1 VRHDGT
7 ELASLFP
14 DAREN
19 EETSMAE
26 QAQNALQWCGIRPG
40 AGELRNEG
48 AQNEES
54 REALREAMSEADAA
68 LMRHYHEVEHLQMRD
83 LFAEDAER
91 FDRFS
96 IETGDLLLDYSK
108 NRITTET
115 IRLLTR
121 LAEAAGLSEMRLAMF
136 RGDRINNTEQR
147 AVLHTALRNRSGS
160 PVLVD
165 GKDVMPG
172 VNREI
177 ARMGG
182 FAGRVRSG
190 EWRGFTGKRITDVV
204 NIGIGGS
211 DLGPKMVCE
220 ALQPFM
226 QPDLGLHFLSNVDGI
241 ATEEILGGL
250 DPETTLFIVASKTFT
265 TQETMTNASTARE
278 WFLSRCGD
286 ESLIAKH
293 FVAVSTNSE
302 AVGAFGIDTDN
313 MFVFWDW
320 VGGRFSLW
328 SAIGLPIMI
337 AIGEQRFSE
346 LLDGAHAMDCH
357 FMAAPFEQ
365 NMPVVLA
372 LLGIWYQNYFGA
384 ESHAVLPY
392 DHYLRSLPA
401 YLQQLDMESNGK
413 SIDRDG
419 QPVGT
424 TTSPVLWGATG
435 INGQHAF
442 YQLLHQGS
450 RLVPADFI
458 ATAETH
464 SGLRHHHDIM
474 MSNFF
479 SQTEAL
485 MRGRTLAE
493 TCETI
498 EEQGQDLEEAGHRVN
513 HMVFEGNRP
522 TNTLLLRKMTP
533 RNLGMLIALYEHK
546 IFVQGVIWNLNS
558 FDQWGVELGKQLARS
573 ILREFDEKVSPV
585 THDASTN
592 NLISHYRRMTGRD
605 GPLPEERH

>member
-1 VRHDGT
+1 MCNDGT
-7 ELASLFP
+7 EFAFLFMN
-14 DAREN
+14 AGVN
-19 EETSMAE
+19 EEIKMTE
-26 QAQNALQWCGIRPG
+26 QAQNALQWCGISPG
-40 AGELRNEG
+40 AGELRDER
-48 AQNEES
+48 ADTAES
-54 REALREAMSEADAA
+54 RAAMSDAMTA
-68 LMRHYHEVEHLQMRD
+68 LMQHYRDIEPLQMRD
-83 LFAEDAER
+83 LFARDPQR

-96 IETGDLLLDYSK
+96 VEAGDLLLDFSK
-108 NRITTET
+108 NRITNET
-115 IRLLTR
+115 VSLLVQ
-121 LAEAAGLSEMRLAMF
+121 LAEAAGVPEMRLAMF
-136 RGDRINNTEQR
+136 RGDKINNTEQR

-165 GKDVMPG
+165 GQDVMSG

-177 ARMGG
+177 ARMGA
-182 FAGRVRSG
+182 FAESVRSG
-190 EWRGFTGKRITDVV
+190 EWRGFSGKRITDVV

-220 ALQPFM
+220 ALEPFIQPG
-226 QPDLGLHFLSNVDGI
+226 LALHFISNVDGI
-241 ATEEILGGL
+241 ATEEVLSAL

-265 TQETMTNASTARE
+265 TQETMTNAATARE
-278 WFLSRCGD
+278 WFLSRCGE
-286 ESLIAKH
+286 ESWIAKH

-302 AVGAFGIDTDN
+302 AVTEFGIHVDN

-337 AIGEQRFSE
+337 AIGEQHFSK

-357 FMAAPFEQ
+357 FMAAPLEE
-365 NMPVVLA
+365 NMPVILA
-372 LLGIWYQNYFGA
+372 LLGVWYQNYFGA

-392 DHYLRSLPA
+392 DHHLRSLPA

-413 SIDRDG
+413 SVDRDG
-419 QPVGT
+419 QPVLT

-458 ATAETH
+458 ATAESH
-464 SGLRHHHDIM
+464 SGLKHHHDIM

-493 TCETI
+493 TEGAIAET
-498 EEQGQDLEEAGHRVN
+498 GQDPADAGHRVN
-513 HMVFEGNRP
+513 HMIFEGNRP

-558 FDQWGVELGKQLARS
+558 FDQWGVELGKQLART
-573 ILREFDEKVSPV
+573 ILDEFDAQASPA

-592 NLISHYRRMTGRD
+592 NLISRYRRMTGRENLEP
-605 GPLPEERH
+605 GERH